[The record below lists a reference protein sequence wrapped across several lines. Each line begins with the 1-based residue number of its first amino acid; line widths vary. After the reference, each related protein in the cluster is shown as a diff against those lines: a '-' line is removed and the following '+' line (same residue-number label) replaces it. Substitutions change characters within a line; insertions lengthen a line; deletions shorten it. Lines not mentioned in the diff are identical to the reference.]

1 MTMQLTAV
9 AQRTDTTQAARYVA
23 SRVLGDLLSIHEK
36 FGVSTVADL
45 HDLAHDLEVGLAHDC
60 LSELRL
66 YLTAVGAVQPS
77 RVYVYKR
84 VAAGSFAPSAHSGRI
99 ERSRELV
106 GGSLEYEVSLRDR
119 ETWERL
125 KQTGQLRKYWRPCNG
140 RSTSGMTAKADGGYA
155 SGDLS
160 LQRTVFTR

>member
-1 MTMQLTAV
+1 M
-9 AQRTDTTQAARYVA
+9 QRTMVMQRTETTEAAAQFVGR
-23 SRVLGDLLSIHEK
+23 RVFGDLRSIHEK
-36 FGVSTVADL
+36 FGMSTLVEL
-45 HDLAHDLEVGLAHDC
+45 KNLAHDLEVGLAHDC

-66 YLTAVGAVQPS
+66 YLTAVGAEQPS
-77 RVYVYKR
+77 RVYVYER

-106 GGSLEYEVSLRDR
+106 GGRLEYEVSLRDR

-125 KQTGQLRKYWRPCNG
+125 KRTGQLRKYWRPCNG

-155 SGDLS
+155 SGELG
-160 LQRTVFTR
+160 LARTMYTR